1 MTSRCHG
8 VTRLVIS
15 LTDPDVAKEFTI
27 TTSRPAVYVK
37 PEEYPTSV
45 PTRGHMKATPCRR
58 LDPVTMQVIEILP
71 ARALTPTRKERRAAR
86 RVAFERQ
93 QADAEEAV
101 PPPSCE
107 TVNTDTEAP

>member
-1 MTSRCHG
+1 
-8 VTRLVIS
+8 
-15 LTDPDVAKEFTI
+15 
-27 TTSRPAVYVK
+27 
-37 PEEYPTSV
+37 
-45 PTRGHMKATPCRR
+45 MKATPCRR

-86 RVAFERQ
+86 RAAFERQ

-107 TVNTDTEAP
+107 TVNTGTEAGP